1 MRRVIVIGVLIF
13 ACLACVAI
21 PAFVLPQAGLGPG
34 ARNGA
39 QANLSKAIVDK
50 GDLRLTVSA
59 TGSIVANRQSKI
71 GFDQPGRVLEVLV
84 KEGQRVEAGQL
95 LARQDDST
103 QQAALAQAESSLKA
117 AEANLQK
124 ILRPVDPGDIAKAEA
139 NVKSA
144 QGQYSSLASSVSS
157 QTVKTYELQ
166 YQKAVTAAENAE
178 KVRRD
183 AGGRYAQDDPNYQ
196 KAVAQVG
203 SAQFDAE
210 IAKLNLEKAK
220 RGRSLA
226 EATAQIAYQ
235 QALLAQVKAG
245 PKQVDID
252 AAQAEFEIAKMQRDE
267 AQHALEKTRL
277 IAPFAGIA
285 TTVNLKAGEISGAST
300 IVITDSSALYADV
313 NVDETDIAK
322 VLIGQPVEIT
332 LDALSGVT
340 LRGKVQRIAST
351 ADTTTAV
358 ITYRVRITLD
368 PSDAALKV
376 GMTANAVFLVRD
388 LKNVLRVPNQYL
400 KLNRSTRQTTVNLVQ
415 ANGSVM
421 EVPVTLGIQAG
432 EYSEVI
438 EGLNE
443 GEVVALVLDNA
454 AANAQ

>member
-1 MRRVIVIGVLIF
+1 MRRVIVIVVIIF

-21 PAFVLPQAGLGPG
+21 PAFVLPQAGLRPG
-34 ARNGA
+34 GQNGA
-39 QANLSKAIVDK
+39 QASLSKAIVDK
-50 GDLRLTVSA
+50 GDLKLTVSA

-71 GFDQPGRVLEVLV
+71 GFDVPGRVLEVLV

-103 QQAALAQAESSLKA
+103 QQATLAQTEFSLKA

-124 ILRPVDPGDIAKAEA
+124 ILRPVDAGEIAKAEA

-144 QGQYSSLASSVSS
+144 QGNYSSLAGSVSS
-157 QTVKTYELQ
+157 QTVKTYDLQ

-183 AGGRYAQDDPNYQ
+183 AGGRYGQDDPNYQ

-235 QALLAQVKAG
+235 QAILAQVKAG
-245 PKQVDID
+245 PRQVDID

-267 AQHALEKTRL
+267 AKHALDKTRL
-277 IAPFAGIA
+277 VAPFAGIA
-285 TTVNLKAGEISGAST
+285 TTVSLKVGEISGVSA
-300 IVITDSSALYADV
+300 IVITDTGALYADV

-322 VLIGQPVEIT
+322 ILIGQPVEIT

-340 LRGKVQRIAST
+340 LTGKVTRIAPT
-351 ADTTTAV
+351 ADTTAAAV
-358 ITYRVRITLD
+358 ITYKAR
-368 PSDAALKV
+368 
-376 GMTANAVFLVRD
+376 
-388 LKNVLRVPNQYL
+388 
-400 KLNRSTRQTTVNLVQ
+400 
-415 ANGSVM
+415 GSS
-421 EVPVTLGIQAG
+421 A
-432 EYSEVI
+432 
-438 EGLNE
+438 
-443 GEVVALVLDNA
+443 
-454 AANAQ
+454 

>member
-21 PAFVLPQAGLGPG
+21 PAFVLPQAGLRPG
-34 ARNGA
+34 GQNGTRA
-39 QANLSKAIVDK
+39 SLSKAIVDK
-50 GDLRLTVSA
+50 GDLKLTVSA

-71 GFDQPGRVLEVLV
+71 GFDVPGRVLEVLV
-84 KEGQRVEAGQL
+84 QEGQRVEAGQL

-103 QQAALAQAESSLKA
+103 QQAALAQAEFSLKA

-144 QGQYSSLASSVSS
+144 QGNYSSLAGSVSS
-157 QTVKTYELQ
+157 QTVKTYDLQ

-235 QALLAQVKAG
+235 QAILAQVKAG
-245 PKQVDID
+245 PRQVDID

-277 IAPFAGIA
+277 VAPFGGIA
-285 TTVNLKAGEISGAST
+285 TTVSLKAGEISGISA
-300 IVITDSSALYADV
+300 IVITDASALYADV

-322 VLIGQPVEIT
+322 ILVGQPVEIT

-340 LRGKVQRIAST
+340 LTGKVERIAST
-351 ADTTTAV
+351 ADTTAAV
-358 ITYRVRITLD
+358 ITYKVRMTLD
-368 PSDAALKV
+368 PTDAALKV

-400 KLNRSTRQTTVNLVQ
+400 KLNRSTRQTTVNLIQ

-438 EGLNE
+438 DGLNE